1 MQDKIN
7 GTSMGM
13 IALIFIS
20 MAFVFS
26 ISIGTVAASSN
37 AIYVNTAGND
47 SWDGQYAT
55 WNGTS
60 GPKLTIKNAA
70 GTVTSGGTV
79 YIANG
84 TYNETGISVYNKN
97 VNFIGESR
105 DSTIINGGKK
115 GRLFNVGAQ
124 GVTYTYSFTN
134 LTFLNGNSTS
144 GGAIWNYGSTTITNC
159 VFINNT
165 ATYSGGAIINYGT
178 GSAPGSYVVTDS
190 YFSGNK
196 VTSGNGGAIYNGGL
210 GPVSVIGCD
219 FTDNTASGTGSVLY
233 NSLGS
238 TSTIQFSRII
248 GTGNSLIAFQSG
260 SPTVDASLNWWGSNS
275 DPTSKVQ
282 SGVTVGP
289 WLVLTPQ
296 APENIGSGVPTSIY
310 ADLLHDSGILTDPT
324 NPDLYYYDPIFGHVP
339 DGIPATFTGDAL
351 GSVNPLNGF
360 TLNGLVMTNFTG
372 IARGISHPSF
382 TVDSQT
388 VSADITVGD
397 ITPPTV
403 TPNPTGGVY
412 NVTKNVALTISEPG
426 TVYYTTDGSDPK
438 TSATRKVYST
448 PIVISTSTTLRFIA
462 VDLAGNWS
470 PGYMQTYK
478 IDKTAP
484 TASAKPS
491 GGLYNTSK
499 LVTLTMSEAGTIYYT
514 TNGATP
520 TTSSTIYKGPITIS
534 STTILKFLAVDKA
547 GNKSPVYT
555 QKYTID
561 RTAPKVTSTSPAN
574 GATRVSRTAA
584 ISIKFSE
591 SIKASTNWS
600 KIYMKNL
607 TTGKLVS
614 ITTSISGNT
623 LYIKMR
629 LDRLPNN
636 NYQIYI
642 PADAVKDNA
651 GNKLASAYTFKF
663 RSA

>member
-1 MQDKIN
+1 MENKIKRN
-7 GTSMGM
+7 TAM
-13 IALIFIS
+13 ITMVFIS
-20 MAFVFS
+20 MVFIFS
-26 ISIGTVAASSN
+26 IGISTVAASPDT
-37 AIYVNTAGND
+37 IYVNTAGND
-47 SWDGQYAT
+47 LWDGQYAT

-60 GPKLTIKNAA
+60 GPKLTIKNATA
-70 GTVTSGGTV
+70 TVISDGTI

-97 VNFIGESR
+97 INFVGESR
-105 DSTIINGGKK
+105 DSTIINGEKK
-115 GRLFNVGAQ
+115 GRIFNVGAQ

-134 LTFLNGNSTS
+134 LTFINGNSTS

-159 VFINNT
+159 AFINNT

-190 YFSGNK
+190 YFSGNR

-210 GPVSVIGCD
+210 GPVSVTNCD
-219 FTDNTASGTGSVLY
+219 FTDNTASGAGGVLY

-260 SPTVDASLNWWGSNS
+260 SPAVDASLNWWGSNA
-275 DPTSKVQ
+275 DPTPKVQ

-296 APENIGSGVPTSIY
+296 KPATVGSGVSTNIY
-310 ADLLHDSGILTDPT
+310 ADLLHDSGILIDPT
-324 NPDLYYYDPIFGHVP
+324 NPDFYYHDPMYGHVP
-339 DGIPATFTGDAL
+339 DGIPATFAGDTV
-351 GSVNPLNGF
+351 GSVNPLSAFTINGV
-360 TLNGLVMTNFTG
+360 VMTGFTG
-372 IARGISHPSF
+372 IVLGVSHPSF
-382 TVDSQT
+382 TVDGQT

-403 TPNPTGGVY
+403 TPNPAGGTY
-412 NVTKNVALTISEPG
+412 NTTKSVTLTISEPG

-438 TSATRKVYST
+438 TSATRKVYSST
-448 PIVISTSTTLRFIA
+448 PIVISTTTTLKFIA

-470 PGYMQTYK
+470 PSYLQKYT
-478 IDKTAP
+478 IDKIAP
-484 TASAKPS
+484 TASASPT
-491 GGLYNTSK
+491 GGLYNTTKS
-499 LVTLTMSEAGTIYYT
+499 VTLTMNEAGTIYYT

-520 TTSSTIYKGPITIS
+520 TTASTVYKGPITIS
-534 STTILKFLAVDKA
+534 STTTLKFLAVDKA

-555 QKYTID
+555 QIYTID
-561 RTAPKVTSTSPAN
+561 KTAPKVTSTSPAN
-574 GATRVSRTAA
+574 GATKVSRTAIIA
-584 ISIKFSE
+584 VKFSE
-591 SIKASTNWS
+591 NIKASANLS

-614 ITTSISGNT
+614 ITTSINGNT

-636 NYQIYI
+636 NYQVYI
-642 PADAVKDNA
+642 PAAAVKDNA
-651 GNKLASAYTFKF
+651 GNNLAASYSFRFKSA
-663 RSA
+663 

>member
-1 MQDKIN
+1 MENKIKRN
-7 GTSMGM
+7 TVM

-20 MAFVFS
+20 MVFIFS
-26 ISIGTVAASSN
+26 IGISTVAASPDT
-37 AIYVNTAGND
+37 IYVNTAGND

-60 GPKLTIKNAA
+60 GPKLTIKNATA
-70 GTVTSGGTV
+70 TVISDGTI

-97 VNFIGESR
+97 INFVGESR
-105 DSTIINGGKK
+105 DSTIINGEKK

-134 LTFLNGNSTS
+134 LTFINGNSTS

-159 VFINNT
+159 AFKNNT

-190 YFSGNK
+190 YFSGNR

-210 GPVSVIGCD
+210 GPVSVTNCD
-219 FTDNTASGTGSVLY
+219 FTDNTASGTGGVLY

-248 GTGNSLIAFQSG
+248 GTGNSIIAFQSG
-260 SPTVDASLNWWGSNS
+260 SPAVDASLNWWGSNA

-296 APENIGSGVPTSIY
+296 KPATVGSGVSTNIY
-310 ADLLHDSGILTDPT
+310 ADLLHDSGILIDPT
-324 NPDLYYYDPIFGHVP
+324 NPDFYYHDPIYGHVP
-339 DGIPATFTGDAL
+339 DGIPATFAGDTI
-351 GSVNPLNGF
+351 GSVNPLSAL
-360 TLNGLVMTNFTG
+360 TINGLVMTGFTG
-372 IARGISHPSF
+372 IVLGISHPSF
-382 TVDSQT
+382 TVDGQT

-403 TPNPTGGVY
+403 TPNPAGGTY
-412 NVTKNVALTISEPG
+412 NTTKSVTLTISEPG

-438 TSATRKVYST
+438 TSPTRKVYSST
-448 PIVISTSTTLRFIA
+448 PVVISATTTLKFIA

-470 PGYMQTYK
+470 PSYVQKYT
-478 IDKTAP
+478 IDKIAP
-484 TASAKPS
+484 TASASPI
-491 GGLYNTSK
+491 GGLYNTTKS
-499 LVTLTMSEAGTIYYT
+499 VTLTMNEAGTIYYT

-520 TTSSTIYKGPITIS
+520 TTASKVYKGPITIS
-534 STTILKFLAVDKA
+534 ATTTLKFLAVDKA

-555 QKYTID
+555 QIYTID
-561 RTAPKVTSTSPAN
+561 KTAPKVTSTSPAN
-574 GATRVSRTAA
+574 GATKVSRTSTIA
-584 ISIKFSE
+584 IKFSE
-591 SIKASTNWS
+591 NIKASTNWS
-600 KIYMKNL
+600 KIYMKNI

-623 LYIKMR
+623 IYIKMR

-636 NYQIYI
+636 NYQVYI
-642 PADAVKDNA
+642 PAAAVKDNA
-651 GNKLASAYTFKF
+651 GNNLTASYSFKF
-663 RSA
+663 KSA

>member
-1 MQDKIN
+1 MENEIKKTRIP
-7 GTSMGM
+7 M
-13 IALIFIS
+13 IAMVLISI
-20 MAFVFS
+20 AFVFS
-26 ISIGTVAASSN
+26 FGISTVAADV
-37 AIYVNTAGND
+37 YVNPNGND
-47 SWDGQYAT
+47 SWDGSSAT
-55 WNGTS
+55 WVSGTV
-60 GPKLTIKNAA
+60 GPKLTIKNAT
-70 GTVTSGGTV
+70 GIVTSGGTV

-134 LTFLNGNSTS
+134 LTFINGNSTS

-159 VFINNT
+159 AFINNT

-178 GSAPGSYVVTDS
+178 GSAPGSYIVTDS
-190 YFSGNK
+190 YFSGNR
-196 VTSGNGGAIYNGGL
+196 VTSGSGGAIYNGGL
-210 GPVSVIGCD
+210 GPVSVTNCD
-219 FTDNTASGTGSVLY
+219 FTDNTASSTGGVLY

-260 SPTVDASLNWWGSNS
+260 SPAVDASLNWWGSNA

-296 APENIGSGVPTSIY
+296 APSNISSGIPTSIY

-324 NPDLYYYDPIFGHVP
+324 NPDFYYHDPILGHIP
-339 DGIPATFTGDAL
+339 DGIPVTFAGDAL
-351 GSVNPLNGF
+351 GSVNPLSGF
-360 TLNGLVMTNFTG
+360 TINGLVMTNLTG
-372 IARGISHPSF
+372 IARGVSHPSF

-397 ITPPTV
+397 ITPPIV
-403 TPNPTGGVY
+403 TANPTGGTY
-412 NVTKNVALTISEPG
+412 NTTKNVTLTINEPG
-426 TVYYTTDGSDPK
+426 TIYYTTDGSDPK
-438 TSATRKVYST
+438 TSATRKVYSASV
-448 PIVISTSTTLRFIA
+448 VISTSTTLRYVA

-470 PGYMQTYK
+470 TNYTQRYT

-484 TASAKPS
+484 TARASPI
-491 GGLYNTSK
+491 GGLYNVTKSI
-499 LVTLTMSEAGTIYYT
+499 TLTMSEPGTIYYT

-520 TTSSTIYKGPITIS
+520 TTASKIYTGPISIT
-534 STTILKFLAVDKA
+534 STTTLKFLAVDKA

-555 QKYTID
+555 QIYTID
-561 RTAPKVTSTSPAN
+561 KTAPKVTSTIPAN
-574 GATRVSRTAA
+574 GATRVSRTAT
-584 ISIKFSE
+584 ISIRFSE

-607 TTGKLVS
+607 TTGRLVT
-614 ITTSISGNT
+614 ITASISGNT
-623 LYIKMR
+623 LYIRMR
-629 LDRLPNN
+629 LNRLPNN

-642 PADAVKDNA
+642 PAGSVKDNA
-651 GNKLASAYTFKF
+651 NNNLAASYTFRF
-663 RSA
+663 RSV